1 MKTTI
6 RTTVICIFSLFFI
19 QTIFAQS
26 KKFKADNVYY
36 SRTDTKVLN
45 VSNEV
50 WKKIL
55 SKELYQVAREAATE
69 RAFTGSLYQN
79 DIRGTYYCAVCG
91 NGLFLSTAKFES
103 ACGWPSFYEPL
114 RTKSV
119 LYKKDSSHNMVR
131 TEVLCGRCGSHL
143 GHIFDDG
150 PKPTGKRYCMNSIS
164 LDFEPLVAARKIGS
178 F

>member
-1 MKTTI
+1 MKTALKI
-6 RTTVICIFSLFFI
+6 VITCILTLSFIQPIFS
-19 QTIFAQS
+19 QS
-26 KKFKADNVYY
+26 KKFKADNPYY
-36 SRTDTKVLN
+36 SRTDAKVVN

-79 DIRGTYYCAVCG
+79 ATKGTYYCAVCG
-91 NGLFLSTAKFES
+91 NGLFLSTAKFTS

-114 RTKSV
+114 RAKGV

-131 TEVLCGRCGSHL
+131 TEVLCGRCQSHL

-150 PKPTGKRYCMNSIS
+150 PEPSGKRFCMNSIS
-164 LDFEPLVAARKIGS
+164 LDFEPSVAPNKLGS
-178 F
+178 L